1 MTRKNVPSGSY
12 LEPIIG
18 FSRAVRIGPHVAVA
32 GTAPI
37 GTDGKTAGVG
47 DVEVQMRRCLEI
59 GLAALKDAGA
69 DASDVIRTRIML
81 TDATLWEQAAKVHG
95 EVFSDIR
102 PACTVV
108 EVKGFVD
115 PDWLVETEI
124 DAIISEDKPE

>member
-124 DAIISEDKPE
+124 DAIISEDMPA

>member
-81 TDATLWEQAAKVHG
+81 TDATLWEQAAMVHG

-124 DAIISEDKPE
+124 DAIISEDTPA

>member
-124 DAIISEDKPE
+124 DAIISEDTPA

>member
-69 DASDVIRTRIML
+69 DASVVIRTRIML

-124 DAIISEDKPE
+124 DAIISEDMPA

>member
-1 MTRKNVPSGSY
+1 MPRKNVPSGSY

-124 DAIISEDKPE
+124 DAIISEDTPA